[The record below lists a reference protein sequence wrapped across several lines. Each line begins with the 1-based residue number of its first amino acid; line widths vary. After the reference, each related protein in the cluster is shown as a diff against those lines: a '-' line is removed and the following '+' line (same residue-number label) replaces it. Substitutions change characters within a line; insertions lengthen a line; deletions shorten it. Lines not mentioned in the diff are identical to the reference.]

1 MNPAVVSWQTL
12 DNVEVECTH
21 CRVRMTLHEGSG
33 RRVKY
38 FRCGSCHRWV
48 SSTYTEIFRSDAKL
62 RTHPVKDTTALDA
75 SFVQV
80 KDRLERWLAALE
92 EQDPYRVLGV
102 SPLDSPEV
110 VRARYREMALERHPD
125 RGGSAE
131 KMREVNDAYER
142 ILRHRQRKREE
153 AMAQRGLVEESEAA
167 AQAVVSL
174 PARSR

>member
-1 MNPAVVSWQTL
+1 MNSAAVNWQTL
-12 DNVEVECTH
+12 ENVEVECTH
-21 CRVRMTLHEGSG
+21 CGVRMTLHEGTG

-75 SFVQV
+75 HFGEV
-80 KDRLERWLAALE
+80 KDRLERWLSALE
-92 EQDPYRVLGV
+92 EQDPYRLLGV
-102 SPLDSPEV
+102 SPLDSADV
-110 VRARYREMALERHPD
+110 VRTRYRELAMERHPD

-131 KMREVNDAYER
+131 KMRELNDAYER

-153 AMAQRGLVEESEAA
+153 ALAQRKLVEDSSAA
-167 AQAVVSL
+167 L